1 MINKH
6 YVKWKK
12 SDIKTIH
19 YTFPFIGNASTHR
32 KYLEKENLQRHKQ
45 IFVCLALGVE
55 TEIDSKWTQGNFG
68 GRWKYAIMK
77 LSAKLCKS
85 GKKNIVHL
93 KWVKFVICEF
103 IVVVVQSLSHIRLF
117 VTPRTAVHQAPLS
130 STISQSLPKSMS
142 IESVMLSISSS
153 AAPFSFCLQ
162 CELYLNNT
170 ASKKETT
177 QVVDITQTVTCKC
190 WHFCLHNQ
198 GPATRF
204 P

>member
-6 YVKWKK
+6 YVKWKM

-19 YTFPFIGNASTHR
+19 YTFPFIGNVSTHR

-85 GKKNIVHL
+85 GKKIYCAL
-93 KWVKFVICEF
+93 
-103 IVVVVQSLSHIRLF
+103 
-117 VTPRTAVHQAPLS
+117 
-130 STISQSLPKSMS
+130 
-142 IESVMLSISSS
+142 
-153 AAPFSFCLQ
+153 
-162 CELYLNNT
+162 
-170 ASKKETT
+170 
-177 QVVDITQTVTCKC
+177 
-190 WHFCLHNQ
+190 
-198 GPATRF
+198 
-204 P
+204 